1 MNRARSALPAWFAWA
16 IVSRL
21 TVWLA
26 VSFGDT
32 AAAQQRPARD
42 QSAARSAADKSAQ
55 RKQDRSGEADETR
68 RFSGRVVQPDG
79 KPAPGAQVFFIRSGP
94 GYLIDLKA
102 TTVSDGDFDFSVPA
116 LARFGA
122 ASLRIKAVKS
132 GFGPAW
138 IDPETLKLS
147 TDLRLTLATD
157 DLPIEGRIVNLEG
170 RPVVGAAVRIVAIET
185 FANDDPQPYLR
196 VLKTNDMRASN
207 YRFTSWLMFGS
218 RVTLRRE
225 APAALTNERGGF
237 RFSGI
242 GRHRR
247 AVLVISGDAIADTT
261 IHVLTDPFDGML
273 NGTPPRF
280 TKATYGA
287 RFTHYVRP
295 SRPVVGTVTDAKTGR
310 PIEGVRVNHF
320 DGFSET
326 TTDVSGRFE
335 LRGCAKEDKYQL
347 GASLPNQS
355 SYIDGSLTALDTPGL
370 GPLEVQLHVY
380 RAIPLSGRVIDR
392 SNSKP
397 VSAEVMY
404 WPLYPS
410 THIEKG
416 MSSTAFGIGPF
427 SQEPTNTDG
436 TFSLGILPGPG
447 AVVVRMSARDD
458 FEPARVD
465 ADAFFKH
472 EGVRYGRADM
482 KGPIKDSLV
491 IAAGI
496 GGSSAMPQSQFQGIA
511 LLNVPE
517 TATQLTQNIAVR
529 SKTKS
534 GVER

>member
-1 MNRARSALPAWFAWA
+1 MPA
-16 IVSRL
+16 S
-21 TVWLA
+21 
-26 VSFGDT
+26 
-32 AAAQQRPARD
+32 
-42 QSAARSAADKSAQ
+42 
-55 RKQDRSGEADETR
+55 
-68 RFSGRVVQPDG
+68 
-79 KPAPGAQVFFIRSGP
+79 GAQVFFIRSGP
-94 GYLIDLKA
+94 QDSVELKA
-102 TTVSDGDFDFSVPA
+102 TTGGEGNFDFSIPA
-116 LARFGA
+116 DARIGA
-122 ASLRIKAVKS
+122 VRLWIVAAKS

-170 RPVVGAAVRIVAIET
+170 RPVARATVRVVSL
-185 FANDDPQPYLR
+185 FSPLNDDLQPYLE
-196 VLKTNDMRASN
+196 VLKTNDARASN
-207 YRFTSWLMFGS
+207 YRFDSWLMLWN
-218 RVTLRRE
+218 R
-225 APAALTNERGGF
+225 LTVLPQLPSVLTDARGVF
-237 RFSGI
+237 RLTGV

-247 AVLVISGDAIADTT
+247 AVLVITGDAIADTT

-295 SRPVVGTVTDAKTGR
+295 SRPVVGIVTDAKTGQ
-310 PIEGVRVNHF
+310 PIAGARVNHF
-320 DGFSET
+320 DGLSET
-326 TTDVSGRFE
+326 TTDAAGRFE

-347 GASLPNQS
+347 GASLRNQS

-427 SQEPTNTDG
+427 SQAPTNTDG

-458 FEPARVD
+458 FESAHVD
-465 ADAFFKH
+465 AEAFFKH

-529 SKTKS
+529 SKAKS
-534 GVER
+534 GATQ

>member
-157 DLPIEGRIVNLEG
+157 DLPI
-170 RPVVGAAVRIVAIET
+170 
-185 FANDDPQPYLR
+185 
-196 VLKTNDMRASN
+196 KTNEMRASN

-225 APAALTNERGGF
+225 APAAFTHARGGC
-237 RFSGI
+237 RLSGI

-416 MSSTAFGIGPF
+416 MSSTVFGIGPF
-427 SQEPTNTDG
+427 SQAPTNTDG

-472 EGVRYGRADM
+472 EG
-482 KGPIKDSLV
+482 
-491 IAAGI
+491 
-496 GGSSAMPQSQFQGIA
+496 
-511 LLNVPE
+511 
-517 TATQLTQNIAVR
+517 
-529 SKTKS
+529 
-534 GVER
+534 